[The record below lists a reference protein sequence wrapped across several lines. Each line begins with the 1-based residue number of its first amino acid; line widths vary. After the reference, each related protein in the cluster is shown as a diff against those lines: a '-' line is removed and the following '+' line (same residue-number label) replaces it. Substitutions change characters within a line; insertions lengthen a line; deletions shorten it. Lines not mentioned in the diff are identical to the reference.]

1 MTIFNLY
8 NTATKKRTMLS
19 ARNFNQAMSEVKNML
34 KADTL
39 SANLAYSVGGFKI
52 YELSFENYLIEEEN

>member
-1 MTIFNLY
+1 MTTFNLY

-19 ARNFNQAMSEVKNML
+19 ASNFNQALSEVKNML

-39 SANLAYSVGGFKI
+39 SANLAYKTDSFKI
-52 YELSFENYLIEEEN
+52 YELSYDNYLIEEEN